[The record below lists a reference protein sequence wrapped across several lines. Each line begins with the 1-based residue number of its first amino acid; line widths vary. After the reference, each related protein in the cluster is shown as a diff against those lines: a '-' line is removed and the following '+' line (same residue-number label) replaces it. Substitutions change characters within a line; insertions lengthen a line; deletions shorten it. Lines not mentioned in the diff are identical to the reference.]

1 MVLPLRDD
9 SDECFFFHP
18 GGKLVSPSIVIF
30 FPLHIFML

>member
-9 SDECFFFHP
+9 SDEWFFHP
-18 GGKLVSPSIVIF
+18 GGKLVSPSIVLF